1 MSMADLAAHL
11 GSRHAW
17 RTEVRPEHTVPALPV
32 AFPGLAAMPEVLA
45 TPMLLGMAECACAE
59 HLATLIGPGQLSLGT
74 GAAITHI
81 AATPVG
87 FTVTL
92 TTELVA
98 VEGRSVT
105 FDFTAHDGL
114 DEAGRGRHTR
124 MLVGRE
130 RFAQRLAE
138 KRARGG

>member
-1 MSMADLAAHL
+1 MADLAAHL
-11 GSRHAW
+11 GSRHVW
-17 RTEVRPEHTVPALPV
+17 RTQVRPEHTVPALPV
-32 AFPGLAAMPEVLA
+32 AFPGLAAMPDVLA
-45 TPMLLGMAECACAE
+45 TPMLIGMAECACAE
-59 HLATLIGPGQLSLGT
+59 HLATLLGAGQLSLGT
-74 GAAITHI
+74 EVVIAHT

-92 TTELVA
+92 TTELAA
-98 VEGRSVT
+98 VDGRSVI
-105 FDFTAHDGL
+105 FAFTAHDGV